1 MLEAA
6 DVNATR
12 PEGDSMLAVGQCRHG
27 PMMYLRR
34 DAYVG
39 RSFHEYGEFSEGEV
53 ELFRSVLRP
62 GDVALDIGANLGAHT
77 IPIARLVGPTGFV
90 FAFEPQRILF
100 HILCGN
106 VALNELINVK
116 AFPLALAR
124 EPGQTRVMPLDYA
137 GPNNF
142 GGVSLGG
149 AQGEAVPVATLDQ
162 IGLPKARFIKID
174 VEGMELEVLLG
185 AKATLARD
193 RPILYVENDRLEK
206 SEALVTQLLAD
217 GYRMW
222 WHVPPLFNPSNF
234 RNKTENVFG
243 GIRSFNMLCVP
254 RETPTQLEGFQE
266 IAKPQ
271 DASDLLRKV
280 TGPAPVPA

>member
-1 MLEAA
+1 MLQAA
-6 DVNATR
+6 DINAIR
-12 PEGDSMLAVGQCRHG
+12 PEGASMLAVGQCRHG

-53 ELFRSVLRP
+53 EIFRSVLRP
-62 GDVALDIGANLGAHT
+62 GDIALDIGANLGAHT
-77 IPIARLVGPTGFV
+77 IPMARLVGPTGFV

-100 HILCGN
+100 NILCGN
-106 VALNELINVK
+106 IALNELVNVK
-116 AFPLALAR
+116 AFPFALGRA
-124 EPGQTRVMPLDYA
+124 PGQTRVMPLDYG

-142 GGVSLGG
+142 GGISLGG
-149 AQGEAVPVATLDQ
+149 ERGEAIPVATLDQ
-162 IGLPKARFIKID
+162 IGLAKPRFIKID

-185 AKATLARD
+185 AKALLARD
-193 RPILYVENDRLEK
+193 RPILYVENDRLDK

-222 WHVPPLFNPSNF
+222 WHVPPLFNSGNF
-234 RNKTENVFG
+234 RGKAENVFE
-243 GIRSFNMLCVP
+243 GICSFNMLCLP
-254 RETPTQLEGFQE
+254 REAKSQLEGFHE
-266 IAKPQ
+266 ITKPQ

-280 TGPAPVPA
+280 TRAPSA

>member
-1 MLEAA
+1 MLEAL
-6 DVNATR
+6 DVNAIR
-12 PEGDSMLAVGQCRHG
+12 PQGDSMLAVGQCRHG

-53 ELFRSVLRP
+53 EIFRSALRP

-77 IPIARLVGPTGFV
+77 IPLARLVGPTGFV

-100 HILCGN
+100 NILCGN

-116 AFPLALAR
+116 AFPMALGRA
-124 EPGQTRVMPLDYA
+124 PGQTRVMPLDY
-137 GPNNF
+137 GVPNNF

-149 AQGEAVPVATLDQ
+149 AEGEVVPVAALDQ
-162 IGLPKARFIKID
+162 LGLPKVRFIKID
-174 VEGMELEVLLG
+174 VEGMELDVLLG
-185 AKATLARD
+185 AKALLARD

-206 SEALVTQLLAD
+206 SEALVMQLLAD

-222 WHVPPLFNPSNF
+222 WHVPPLFNPGNF
-234 RNKTENVFG
+234 RGNAENVFG
-243 GIRSFNMLCVP
+243 GIRSFNMLCLP
-254 RETPTQLEGFQE
+254 REVKSQVDGFHEITKPKDATDVLRNVVQAAPT
-266 IAKPQ
+266 
-271 DASDLLRKV
+271 
-280 TGPAPVPA
+280 